1 MDDSIGCSLR
11 SDDEGKH
18 YQNPLIER
26 VSAIT
31 AGKRSLAP
39 GLSVG
44 VVDALKKIKGLS
56 CRYIR
61 NLLLGCRGVLVQGS
75 YPRRPATPMWPAT
88 KGQIH
93 FRGRLSLA
101 WTKMN
106 GRASI

>member
-44 VVDALKKIKGLS
+44 VVDALKKIKAKKAERSRGSFWLW
-56 CRYIR
+56 
-61 NLLLGCRGVLVQGS
+61 LLV
-75 YPRRPATPMWPAT
+75 AD
-88 KGQIH
+88 I
-93 FRGRLSLA
+93 
-101 WTKMN
+101 
-106 GRASI
+106 I

>member
-1 MDDSIGCSLR
+1 MCR

-44 VVDALKKIKGLS
+44 VVDALKKIKVIFFSLVLS
-56 CRYIR
+56 F
-61 NLLLGCRGVLVQGS
+61 VLS
-75 YPRRPATPMWPAT
+75 
-88 KGQIH
+88 
-93 FRGRLSLA
+93 F
-101 WTKMN
+101 
-106 GRASI
+106 